1 MLLSPKPFKA
11 PVCQLNSRFITN
23 YNYII
28 ISNSYSSCKAQHHTF
43 YRSSSHH
50 TSLGINFLSPT
61 PVFEVYLFKKG
72 MKKTNMLTVNFS
84 LPRKCKSMRGV
95 RFIACSHKADY
106 CSGRTCTLTVG
117 SSVESLHSHCEPL
130 WRFTRSIAY
139 PGFPFFV
146 DGSFLLL
153 TILISGPF
161 AYHKMW
167 LTCNR

>member
-1 MLLSPKPFKA
+1 MLLFPKPFKA
-11 PVCQLNSRFITN
+11 PVWQLNSRFITN

-28 ISNSYSSCKAQHHTF
+28 ITNSYSSCKAQHHTF

-72 MKKTNMLTVNFS
+72 MKKTNLLIVNFS

-95 RFIACSHKADY
+95 RLIACSHKAY
-106 CSGRTCTLTVG
+106 YRYRWVG
-117 SSVESLHSHCEPL
+117 VQSHYHSHCKPL

-167 LTCNR
+167 QTCNNR